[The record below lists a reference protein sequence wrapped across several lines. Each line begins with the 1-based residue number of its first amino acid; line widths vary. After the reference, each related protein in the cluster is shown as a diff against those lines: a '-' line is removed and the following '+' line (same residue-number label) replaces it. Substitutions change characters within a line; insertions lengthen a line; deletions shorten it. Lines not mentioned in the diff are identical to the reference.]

1 MNIIFKMLK
10 YLKNYSNLITGAIS
24 IALVIILVIQ
34 SISLSNYKSLYQVNA
49 ETISTIQGELESAEK
64 QNEELK
70 AQISG
75 QEQLIV
81 DKDTQIKKLEQE
93 NKILKETATTI
104 LFDAE
109 PETTTTASNGSS
121 KTESTKPSTN
131 KQPSTTK
138 SETSTTRAET
148 TTAKPSGTYAQAT
161 QVWNGLRNLGLNKY
175 VCAGILGNIMAE
187 VGGQTLDISRWPQY
201 SQGTY
206 YGICQWAGSR
216 KQRLLNNFGP
226 TLEDQIRFLSVE
238 LFEVI
243 PKGNSFYNMQDEKEA
258 ALYFAKYYERCGS
271 GSYSVRQ
278 SNATKA
284 LNYFT

>member
-1 MNIIFKMLK
+1 MSIIFKMLK
-10 YLKNYSNLITGAIS
+10 YLKNYSNLITSVIS

-49 ETISTIQGELESAEK
+49 ETISAVQGELESAEK

-93 NKILKETATTI
+93 NKILKETTTTI

-109 PETTTTASNGSS
+109 PTTTVSNGSS
-121 KTESTKPSTN
+121 KTESIKPSTN

-138 SETSTTRAET
+138 SETSTTKAET

-161 QVWNGLRNLGLNKY
+161 QVWNGLRKLGLNKY